1 MAEEFDHNGPKR
13 NVYFAKDRREKPQA
27 KQITLFQE
35 LELSAA
41 KETADERSDPAKNAA
56 HEAKNA
62 AEETGEVDVDTEEE
76 VQVQIESL

>member
-1 MAEEFDHNGPKR
+1 MSISSISIGHNSYCR
-13 NVYFAKDRREKPQA
+13 LRRKPQA